1 MSFYIVLAT
10 FVALFGITIATGTIA
25 GMERDANVY
34 GGPAETIFP
43 IAGIATLVAVGVG
56 SVLGVKSRSSKR

>member
-1 MSFYIVLAT
+1 MSFYTALAI
-10 FVALFGITIATGTIA
+10 FIALFGITIATGTIA
-25 GMERDANVY
+25 GMQRDANVY

-43 IAGIATLVAVGVG
+43 IAGIATLVAAGIG